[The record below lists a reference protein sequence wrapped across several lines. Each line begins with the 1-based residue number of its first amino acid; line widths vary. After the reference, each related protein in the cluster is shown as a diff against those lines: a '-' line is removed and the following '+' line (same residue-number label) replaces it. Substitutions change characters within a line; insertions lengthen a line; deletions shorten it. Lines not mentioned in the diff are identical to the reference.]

1 MLNDGE
7 LMKTCTLSEWLS
19 RLRQSTGRLA
29 RDNRGNAAIEFA
41 FIVPLMLTMF
51 FGMIEFSSAVAVDRK
66 ISMLTQGLADLAS
79 RYDSVNDTDIANFF
93 TIGDAML
100 TPYSA
105 TPLKTTITEIYIDP
119 STGAARAQWSKGDAA
134 RTVGSS
140 VPVPADLIARD
151 SLNKIIPNQ
160 YLIFTET
167 TYLYKPAIGYVM
179 GMAGVSLSDKIY
191 MRPRVADCVLYN
203 TSSGN
208 CPKA

>member
-1 MLNDGE
+1 MTVK
-7 LMKTCTLSEWLS
+7 LMNTFTLSGWRF
-19 RLRQSTGRLA
+19 RLQRSTARLA
-29 RDNRGNAAIEFA
+29 RDNRGNAAVEFA
-41 FIVPLMLTMF
+41 IIVPLMLTMF
-51 FGMIEFSSAVAVDRK
+51 FGMVEFSSAVAVDRK

-79 RYDSVNDTDIANFF
+79 RYESVTDTDITNFF

-119 STGAARAQWSKGDAA
+119 STGVARAQWSKGDAA
-134 RTVGSS
+134 RTTGSN
-140 VPVPADLIARD
+140 VPVPADLIVRD
-151 SLNKIIPNQ
+151 AQNKIVPNQ

-167 TYLYKPAIGYVM
+167 SYLYQPAVGYVM
-179 GMAGVSLSDKIY
+179 GIAGVPLSDKIY

-203 TSSGN
+203 TTSGS